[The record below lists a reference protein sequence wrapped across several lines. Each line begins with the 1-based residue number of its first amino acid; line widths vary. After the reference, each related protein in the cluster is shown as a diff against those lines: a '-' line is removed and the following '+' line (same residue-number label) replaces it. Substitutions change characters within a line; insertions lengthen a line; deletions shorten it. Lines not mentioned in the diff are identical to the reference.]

1 MVWYKDKNLPCKGR
15 GTACGGRIIYMYNHN
30 KKLTPLAKTLRKNMT
45 KEENKLWYQYLR
57 QYPIRFLRQKVINNY
72 IVDFYCSKVKLII
85 ELDGSQH
92 YETTGINKDKNRNFE
107 LSQLGYKILRFSN
120 LDINSNF
127 EGVCETINSTIK
139 TLLS

>member
-1 MVWYKDKNLPCKGR
+1 MQINNNFSS
-15 GTACGGRIIYMYNHN
+15 II
-30 KKLTPLAKTLRKNMT
+30 KKIAQNFINSNF
-45 KEENKLWYQYLR
+45 NKL
-57 QYPIRFLRQKVINNY
+57 INNSSGSNLKMTQQ
-72 IVDFYCSKVKLII
+72 DDSKDMKYVI
-85 ELDGSQH
+85 DNGGPH

-139 TLLS
+139 TLLC

>member
-1 MVWYKDKNLPCKGR
+1 
-15 GTACGGRIIYMYNHN
+15 MYNHN
-30 KKLTPLAKTLRKNMT
+30 KNLTPLAKTLRKNMT

-57 QYPIRFLRQKVINNY
+57 QYPIRFLRHKVINNY

-139 TLLS
+139 TLLC

>member
-1 MVWYKDKNLPCKGR
+1 
-15 GTACGGRIIYMYNHN
+15 MYNHN
-30 KKLTPLAKTLRKNMT
+30 KNLTPLAKTLRKNMT

-57 QYPIRFLRQKVINNY
+57 QYSIRFLRQKVINNY

-85 ELDGSQH
+85 ELDGGQH
-92 YETTGINKDKNRNFE
+92 YETTGINTDKNRDFE

-139 TLLS
+139 TLLC